1 MIKKVDN
8 ELVLKISYIYAS
20 RMMQKADS
28 DDLTILIFLD
38 DNKTIIRFLN
48 ALI

>member
-8 ELVLKISYIYAS
+8 ELVLEISYIHAS
-20 RMMQKADS
+20 YITQKADS
-28 DDLTILIFLD
+28 NDLTILIFLN
-38 DNKTIIRFLN
+38 DNKAIVRFLN